1 MMSGRQDSCS
11 KLTELVNFKS
21 LVLNSLLVA
30 ANPDVTVNHNF
41 FRVMYGNLLLFNLE
55 KMQ

>member
-1 MMSGRQDSCS
+1 MMSGRQDSCC
-11 KLTELVNFKS
+11 KLTELVNLKS

-30 ANPDVTVNHNF
+30 ANPDVIVNHNF